1 MKNDGNY
8 EGEGTNT
15 PGSTSQIGNYPE
27 IFNAARSYPDGRLQ
41 DFQRSR
47 VNAWTVYNWRMG
59 RAGDLS
65 FSGLWNYNSPRVYS
79 LLVRNQSTTAIQNA
93 ILENAGYP
101 DAPQQTVY
109 FGDRGSGEFAGYGIV
124 NASVNYNVPVFR
136 ALRPWIKL
144 DLFNVFNN
152 EKLIAWN
159 TTVSQN
165 RAAGVDN
172 LGLATSFT
180 PGANFGTATGNTVS
194 NGFLSNIPAYPLA
207 FTGASPGGR
216 TMRVAV
222 GFRF

>member
-1 MKNDGNY
+1 
-8 EGEGTNT
+8 
-15 PGSTSQIGNYPE
+15 
-27 IFNAARSYPDGRLQ
+27 
-41 DFQRSR
+41 
-47 VNAWTVYNWRMG
+47 MG

-65 FSGLWNYNSPRVYS
+65 FSGLWNYNSARVYS
-79 LLVRNQSTTAIQNA
+79 LLVRNQSTTAIQDA
-93 ILENAGYP
+93 ILQQAGYP
-101 DAPQQTVY
+101 DTPQQTVY
-109 FGDRGSGEFAGYGIV
+109 FGDRGSEEFAGYGIV
-124 NASVNYNVPVFR
+124 NASVNYNVPVFK

-180 PGANFGTATGNTVS
+180 KGANFGTATGNTVS
-194 NGFLSNIPAYPLA
+194 NGFLSNISAYPLA
-207 FTGASPGGR
+207 FSGASPGGR
-216 TMRVAV
+216 TMRIAV